1 LRNLFIVQYFH
12 CNMKL
17 RIGPPVT
24 GEDFYPRPQLIQALV
39 RALNGGH
46 VAFLGPRRTGK
57 TSCLKSIVANP
68 PADYIPLLLNLEKH
82 HSITDWLKEMAAATR
97 VALEKPAPKMQWLK
111 ETAADFLK
119 RLEKIDFH
127 GVKIELSGSKQPM
140 WRPAADEFLNLLKE
154 SDAPLLF
161 LLDEFPAF
169 LNLVVKKTSR
179 DEAEA
184 ALNWFRSARHE
195 LSDSSARFLVTG
207 SIGLKSVVRRLGLF
221 PTINDF
227 DVREIPPLKDAEAL
241 EFLQRL
247 AADNNVPLDEPG
259 CRHILH
265 LLGANWPILLQLF
278 VSVIQDEAVTKPP
291 TPSALDHFY
300 RDRLVAGSRNEYCEN
315 MFDRLKSIFSDSECR
330 LAREILRT
338 VCREQRPSSRENLEG
353 LHARLIPQDAHRA
366 LLADELDYVLDTL
379 KHDGYLLQ
387 AAGGEQ
393 RTGFASHILRDFWR
407 RKTS

>member
-1 LRNLFIVQYFH
+1 
-12 CNMKL
+12 MKL

-24 GEDFYPRPQLIQALV
+24 GEDFYPRPHLIQNLT
-39 RALNGGH
+39 RALHGGH

-57 TSCLKSIVANP
+57 TSCLKSIVARP
-68 PADYIPLLLNLEKH
+68 PASYVPLLLNLEKH
-82 HSITDWLKEMAAATR
+82 HSITDWLKDMVAAAR
-97 VALEKPAPKMQWLK
+97 IALDQPAHKLPWLK
-111 ETAADFLK
+111 EKGAEFLK
-119 RLEKIDFH
+119 RLERIEFH
-127 GVKIELSGSKQPM
+127 GVKIELSGSKEPA
-140 WRPAADEFLNLLKE
+140 WRPAADDFLRLLKE

-169 LNLVVKKTSR
+169 LNLVVKRTSR
-179 DEAEA
+179 DEVEA

-207 SIGLKSVVRRLGLF
+207 SIGLKSVVRRLGLS

-241 EFLQRL
+241 DLLQHL

-259 CRHILH
+259 CRHILQ

-278 VSVIQDEAVTKPP
+278 VSEIQDEAFTKPP
-291 TPSALDHFY
+291 TPSALGRLY
-300 RDRLVAGSRNEYCEN
+300 RERLVAGSRNKYCDN
-315 MFDRLKSIFSDSECR
+315 MFDRLKDIFSESECR

-338 VCREQRPSSRENLEG
+338 LCRAPRPFSRGDLEG
-353 LHARLIPQDAHRA
+353 LHACLIPQDAHRS
-366 LLADELDYVLDTL
+366 LLADELDYVLDAL

-387 AAGGEQ
+387 AAGGGQ
-393 RTGFASHILRDFWR
+393 RTGFASHILRDYWR

>member
-1 LRNLFIVQYFH
+1 
-12 CNMKL
+12 MKL

-24 GEDFYPRPQLIQALV
+24 GEDFYPRPQLIQTLT
-39 RALNGGH
+39 RALRGGH

-57 TSCLKSIVANP
+57 TSCLKSLVADP
-68 PADYIPLLLNLEKH
+68 PQGCIPLFLNLEKH
-82 HSITDWLKEMAAATR
+82 HSITDWLKDMALATR
-97 VALEKPAPKMQWLK
+97 TALNKPARKLEWLK
-111 ETAADFLK
+111 GKGADFLS
-119 RLEKIDFH
+119 RMEKIDFH
-127 GVKIELSGSKQPM
+127 GIGTVQLSGSKKPL
-140 WRPAADEFLNLLKE
+140 WRPAGDEFLRLLKE

-169 LNLVVKKTSR
+169 LNLVAKRTSR
-179 DEAEA
+179 DEVEA

-195 LSDSSARFLVTG
+195 LSDSSTRFLVTG
-207 SIGLKSVVRRLGLF
+207 SIGLKSVVRHLGLS

-241 EFLQRL
+241 DLLQRL
-247 AADNNVPLDEPG
+247 ANDNAVPLDEPG
-259 CRHILH
+259 CRHALH
-265 LLGANWPILLQLF
+265 LLGSNWPILIQLF
-278 VSVIQDEAVTKPP
+278 VSEIQDEGFTKPP
-291 TPSALDHFY
+291 TASELESLY

-315 MFDRLKSIFSDSECR
+315 MLARLKDIFSESECR

-338 VCREQRPSSRENLEG
+338 LCRASRPFCRDDFEA
-353 LHARLIPQDAHRA
+353 LHARLVPQEAHRS

-387 AAGGEQ
+387 AAAGQQ
-393 RTGFASHILRDFWR
+393 RTGFASHILRDYWR

>member
-1 LRNLFIVQYFH
+1 
-12 CNMKL
+12 MKL

-24 GEDFYPRPQLIQALV
+24 GEDFYPRPQLIQTLT
-39 RALNGGH
+39 RALSGGH

-57 TSCLKSIVANP
+57 TSCLKAIIANP
-68 PADYIPLLLNLEKH
+68 PAGYVPLMLNLEKH
-82 HSITDWLKEMAAATR
+82 HSIADWLKEMAAATR
-97 VALEKPAPKMQWLK
+97 TALEKPTPKLQWLK
-111 ETAADFLK
+111 EAGADFLN

-127 GVKIELSGSKQPM
+127 GVKVELSASNEPA
-140 WRPAADEFLNLLKE
+140 WRPAADEFLKLLKE

-169 LNLVVKKTSR
+169 LNLVAKKTSR
-179 DEAEA
+179 DEVEA
-184 ALNWFRSARHE
+184 ALNWFRSARQE

-207 SIGLKSVVRRLGLF
+207 SIGLKSVVRRLGLS

-241 EFLQRL
+241 DLLQRL

-259 CRHILH
+259 CRHILQ

-278 VSVIQDEAVTKPP
+278 ASEIQDGAFSKPP
-291 TPSALDHFY
+291 TPSALD
-300 RDRLVAGSRNEYCEN
+300 RLYQEHLVCGSRNKYCDN
-315 MFDRLKSIFSDSECR
+315 MFERLKDIFSESECR

-338 VCREQRPSSRENLEG
+338 LCRAQRSFSREDLEG
-353 LHARLIPQDAHRA
+353 IHARLIPQDAHRA
-366 LLADELDYVLDTL
+366 LLADELDYVLDAL

-393 RTGFASHILRDFWR
+393 RTGFASHILRDYWR